1 MVACGN
7 ILFNIGKQM
16 KSKKECLAKL
26 NYLRETFWFSLG
38 AYGLATKEPT
48 AEIIAQ
54 HKIELAGDQIYVLA
68 ENEKGPEFWL
78 KYSVEFSQALSDGS
92 AKTFVRQ
99 TFLMM
104 LLESFEASKKYA
116 QSNGQLDSFKRQ
128 EWYPFA
134 RHLRNA
140 IGHSEVW
147 SIGNNPK
154 DLPTTFRNKTI
165 DASLDGQP
173 LGEFIDWVYGL
184 QLHASFTNWV
194 HLESIER

>member
-1 MVACGN
+1 
-7 ILFNIGKQM
+7 M
-16 KSKKECLAKL
+16 KSKNECLAKL

-48 AEIIAQ
+48 AGVIAQ
-54 HKIELAGDQIYVLA
+54 HKIELAGNQIYVLA

-78 KYSVEFSQALSDGS
+78 KYSVGFSEALSDGS

-116 QSNGQLDSFKRQ
+116 QANGQLDSFKKQ

-140 IGHSEVW
+140 IGHNEVW

-165 DASLDGQP
+165 DVSLDGQP

-184 QLHASFTNWV
+184 QLHANFTNWV
-194 HLESIER
+194 HLESTER